1 MNHEMIYHIKDGRL
15 IQSDVHHPNR
25 FDGATLCYFTQ
36 DQFREHAKE
45 LRIPQIILRDLSQE
59 RGNFRSSLDVY
70 EDASVGYINIINV
83 DDLDGDMDR
92 VMFIIREDLLCLVK
106 ITDGDG
112 SEARLF
118 RSLLTQERVNTS
130 AARIFYR
137 FLERLLRGG
146 NGMLEMVEDK
156 LLELEDQMVHGRADQ
171 NLNTVLYNYRRKL
184 SIIRNYYEQLV
195 DISSELEEN
204 ENEIFDEQ
212 AVSYFRVLTAKG
224 ERLIAGVRS
233 LSENVMHLREM
244 LDAALNYN
252 LNNIMKIFTLITA
265 VFLPLTLIV
274 GWYGMNFANMPE
286 LEWEY
291 GYPLVIGISVVIVM
305 LILIFFKRK
314 KLL

>member
-1 MNHEMIYHIKDGRL
+1 MQQEMIYHIQDGRL
-15 IQSDVHHPNR
+15 TQSEPHHPDR
-25 FDGATLCYFTQ
+25 FTGATLCYFNL
-36 DQFREHAKE
+36 DQFREHAKA
-45 LRIPQIILRDLSQE
+45 LRIPQVILRDLSQE

-70 EDASVGYINIINV
+70 EDFSVGYINIINV
-83 DDLDGDMDR
+83 DDLDGEMDR
-92 VMFIIREDLLCLVK
+92 IMFIIREDLLCLVK

-118 RSLLTQERVNTS
+118 RSLLTQERANIT

-146 NGMLEMVEDK
+146 NGMLEMVEDE
-156 LLELEDQMVHGRADQ
+156 LLTLEDQMVHGRADQ
-171 NLNTVLYNYRRKL
+171 GLNTVLYNYRRKL
-184 SIIRNYYEQLV
+184 SLIRNYYEQLV

-204 ENEIFDEQ
+204 ENEIFDDQ
-212 AVSYFRVLTAKG
+212 AVGYFRVLTAKG
-224 ERLIAGVRS
+224 ERLIAGVRA
-233 LSENVMHLREM
+233 LSENLMHLREM
-244 LDAALNYN
+244 LDAQLNYN
-252 LNNIMKIFTLITA
+252 LNNIMKIFTMITA

-291 GYPLVIGISVVIVM
+291 GYPLVIGLS
-305 LILIFFKRK
+305 ILIVLGIYLFFKRK